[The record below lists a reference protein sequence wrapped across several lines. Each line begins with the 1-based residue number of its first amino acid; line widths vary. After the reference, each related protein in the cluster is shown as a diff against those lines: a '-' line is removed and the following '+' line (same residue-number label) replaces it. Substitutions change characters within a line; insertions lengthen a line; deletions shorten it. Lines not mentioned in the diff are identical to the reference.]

1 MKKLYLLGLLV
12 IMASATGCTLKAP
25 TVPTLPVDEV
35 QEITWTVENT
45 WTTDTGWIPVVW
57 SNTMEEFTGEFDS
70 GVVPTVKGSEWVN
83 VNSWVTAEV
92 KNLIDERKT
101 QSGDEGKLT
110 EEDIGLMEQIIQK
123 IQNIGK

>member
-25 TVPTLPVDEV
+25 TVPTLPADDV
-35 QEITWTVENT
+35 QEITGTVENT
-45 WTTDTGWIPVVW
+45 WTLDDAWIPIIW
-57 SNTMEEFTGEFDS
+57 SNAMEEFTGEFDS
-70 GVVPTVKGSEWVN
+70 GVVPTVEGSAWVN

-92 KNLIDERKT
+92 KTLIDERNT

-123 IQNIGK
+123 IQDIGK

>member
-1 MKKLYLLGLLV
+1 
-12 IMASATGCTLKAP
+12 MASATGCTLKAP
-25 TVPTLPVDEV
+25 TVPVLPADEV
-35 QEITWTVENT
+35 QEITGAMENT
-45 WTTDTGWIPVVW
+45 WTTDDAWIPVVW

-70 GVVPTVKGSEWVN
+70 GVVPTVEGSEWVN

-92 KNLIDERKT
+92 KTLIDERKT